1 MKLNR
6 RITLISVATLMAL
19 SPGLS
24 LVTPASSV
32 VSAATA
38 KTVSLRYD
46 AEVYYGNGRY
56 NSKVGFLK
64 KGQTYKRYSNQIRIG
79 NHYYYCVGK
88 NRYIRSSAVAQIDGK
103 NTLTLDY
110 NSKLYTNRGKKWRLP
125 SLKKNN
131 VYHYYGTKTIKGRQ
145 YYRVGRNQYIKA
157 ANVAA
162 LNGNPIYAN
171 ETYVTLKRNTTSFT
185 ADGDANN
192 TSSYKRGQ
200 KVTVD
205 QYIHIPAS
213 YDDDWTAANDDAP
226 VAFYH
231 IKGQKDAYLPE
242 LYVTPRKAM
251 KLVNY
256 ADLHNT
262 FIKLTETGD
271 MPIYNVNGE
280 ATSVVMPHA
289 ATNVSNTLNV
299 DRLMYLWVAKDN
311 KAELFY
317 HLKSDSIITP
327 RGNVY
332 RLRDVRH
339 YVDNGFIKASD
350 AKYASGIKLTPVNT
364 EAEAKA
370 DSNVASAS
378 EKNALNAEIAKS
390 SQVKA
395 SDAYKLTTRDQ
406 RDIYDRAL
414 TNAQKTAQDSK
425 ATGAAVKIETWNLQ
439 QRASELSGKKVVV
452 ANMQKLTNTE
462 RSQILRVAQNA
473 LDTRSPRYNWEAS
486 PRFTDHNTKLVARIQ
501 HWTSSYHLQNNLL
514 SDTTETLKI
523 SDYAEQAK

>member
-19 SPGLS
+19 SPGLA
-24 LVTPASSV
+24 LVTPV

-38 KTVSLRYD
+38 KTVSLRYN

-64 KGQTYKRYSNQIRIG
+64 KGQTYKRYSGQIRIG

-110 NSKLYTNRGKKWRLP
+110 NSKLYTSRGKKWRLP
-125 SLKKNN
+125 SLKKDSA
-131 VYHYYGTKTIKGRQ
+131 YHYYGTKTIKGGQ

-162 LNGNPIYAN
+162 LNGNPIYVN
-171 ETYVTLKRNTTSFT
+171 ETYVTLKRNTTSFN
-185 ADGDANN
+185 ANGDANN

-200 KVTVD
+200 KVEVD

-213 YDDDWTAANDDAP
+213 YIDDWTAANDDAP
-226 VAFYH
+226 VAFYR
-231 IKGQKDAYLPE
+231 IKGQKDAYLPK
-242 LYVTPRKAM
+242 LYVTPRKSM
-251 KLVNY
+251 KLVEY
-256 ADLHNT
+256 SDLHNT
-262 FIKLTETGD
+262 YIKLTTTGN
-271 MPIYNVNGE
+271 MPIYNINGE

-289 ATNVSNTLNV
+289 ATNVAKRQNV
-299 DRLMYLWVAKDN
+299 DQLLYLWVAKDN

-317 HLKSDSIITP
+317 HLKSAYINTP
-327 RGNVY
+327 AGNVY
-332 RLRDVRH
+332 RLADVRH
-339 YVDNGFIKASD
+339 YVGNGFIKASD
-350 AKYASGIKLTPVNT
+350 AKYASGIKLTPANT
-364 EAEAKA
+364 QAEAKA
-370 DSNVASAS
+370 DAKIASAS
-378 EKNALNAEIAKS
+378 EKSTLAAEIARS
-390 SQVKA
+390 SQVKD

-406 RDIYDRAL
+406 RDSYDEAL
-414 TNAQKTAQDSK
+414 SDAQKTAQDSK
-425 ATGAAVKIETWNLQ
+425 ATGVIVKMATWRLQ

-501 HWTSSYHLQNNLL
+501 HWTSSYYLQNNLL